1 MSKSHTFG
9 QQLITNHFSNVAN
22 IANEDVNMLESTE
35 QIQVVEQ
42 AADDK
47 NK

>member
-1 MSKSHTFG
+1 VSKSHEFG

-22 IANEDVNMLESTE
+22 DVNMLESTE
-35 QIQVVEQ
+35 QIQQVEQ